1 MVGVSTIVSASRSS
15 RERDSTLPIL
25 AGAAKRSNPRNATR
39 RTVMQQVS
47 CARDDDGG
55 GERFSAATFSTRHTT
70 EAQPHVTTPARTPD
84 GGPTPFGRI
93 DEIFGRDTFSRTV
106 MRQRLPKEVYR
117 SLLRTIDQGDPL
129 DPAVADVVAAS
140 MKDWAIENG
149 ASHYTHW
156 FQPLTGQTAEKHD
169 SLAAPD
175 GNGGVVFNFSGSE
188 LVQGEPDAS
197 SFPSGGLRATFE
209 ARGYTAW
216 DATSPAF
223 LMRGD
228 NNVTLCIPTAFV
240 SWTGEALDTKIPL
253 LRSVEALSQQA
264 MRVLKIFGTD
274 EGVRRVYTTVGPEQ
288 EYFLVDRELY
298 FKRPDLVTCERT
310 LFGAKPPKGQQLE
323 DHYFGTIPPRV
334 LAFMSEAE
342 AELYRLGVPVKT
354 RHNEVAPGQY
364 EIAPLFEPSHIASDH
379 QMLIMETLKRVAP
392 RYGLQAL
399 LHEKPFAG
407 VNGSG
412 KHNNWSMST
421 DTGVNL
427 LDPRDDT
434 HTNMQ
439 FLVFLVAT
447 IRAVDT
453 HADLLRASIASAAND
468 HRLGANEAPPAII
481 SIFLGKMLTD
491 ILEQVEKG
499 LPKRT
504 IRGGTLDLGART
516 LPMLPRHSGDRNRTS
531 PFAFTGNKFEF
542 RAVGSTASIAWP
554 NTVLNTIVAESLDYV
569 AGQLEK
575 AVGANPTPAR
585 LQQGVLTVLK
595 RLIKEHKRVIF
606 DGDNYSEEWHTE
618 AERRGLPNLKDS
630 VEAFQVLKARKN
642 SDLFK
647 KYGVLNKSEY
657 DSRIHIAIEKYVKQ
671 LGIEGGDDGVDRQV
685 ADSAGGAGAPAA
697 DGGGGRG
704 DQGRRR
710 RCGRQHPGAAR
721 VRRPGEPVP
730 DPDGGGR
737 SACPRITRRTRQ
749 SMPPRSPGSSSRRW
763 PACGRP
769 GMRWR
774 RWWRPI
780 SGRCRAI
787 GRCCF

>member
-1 MVGVSTIVSASRSS
+1 MTTSVRSMNGGFATA
-15 RERDSTLPIL
+15 ERVDS
-25 AGAAKRSNPRNATR
+25 
-39 RTVMQQVS
+39 
-47 CARDDDGG
+47 
-55 GERFSAATFSTRHTT
+55 
-70 EAQPHVTTPARTPD
+70 
-84 GGPTPFGRI
+84 
-93 DEIFGRDTFSRTV
+93 IFGADIFSRTT

-117 SLLRTIDQGDPL
+117 SLLRTIDHGQPL

-156 FQPLTGQTAEKHD
+156 FQPLTGLTAEKHD
-169 SLAAPD
+169 SLAGPD
-175 GNGGVVFNFSGSE
+175 GSGGVVFNFSGSE

-223 LMRGD
+223 LMRGE

-253 LRSVEALSQQA
+253 LRSVEALSRQA
-264 MRVLKIFGTD
+264 LRILKIFGTD
-274 EGVRRVYTTVGPEQ
+274 QGVSRIVTTVGPEQ

-298 FKRPDLVTCERT
+298 YRRPDLLTCERT

-334 LAFMSEAE
+334 LAFMAESER
-342 AELYRLGVPVKT
+342 ELYRLGVPVKT

-364 EIAPLFEPSHIASDH
+364 EIAPLFEASHIASDH
-379 QMLIMETLKRVAP
+379 QMLLMETLKRVAP

-427 LDPRDDT
+427 LDPQDET

-439 FLVFLVAT
+439 FLVFLCAT
-447 IRAVDT
+447 IRAVDL

-481 SIFLGKMLTD
+481 SVFLGKMLTD
-491 ILEQVEKG
+491 ILEQVEAG

-504 IRGGTLDLGART
+504 IQGGIMDLGAKT

-542 RAVGSTASIAWP
+542 RAVGSSASIAWP
-554 NTVLNTIVAESLDYV
+554 NTVLNTIVAESLDHV
-569 AGQLEK
+569 AGELEK
-575 AVGANPTPAR
+575 AVGAKPTPAK
-585 LQQGVLTVLK
+585 LQLGVIAVLK
-595 RLIKEHKRVIF
+595 RLISDHKRVIF
-606 DGDNYSEEWHTE
+606 DGDNYSEEWHAE
-618 AERRGLPNLKDS
+618 ADRRGLPNLTDS
-630 VEAFQVLKARKN
+630 VEAFAVLRAKKN
-642 SDLFK
+642 AELFK
-647 KYGVLNKSEY
+647 KYGVLTPAEHE
-657 DSRIHIAIEKYVKQ
+657 SRTHIAIEKYIKQ
-671 LGIEGGDDGVDRQV
+671 LAIEAETMVSIARGQILPAALRHQQRTAEAVASTKAAGVDCADTV
-685 ADSAGGAGAPAA
+685 AALRSFVELVTRLRNATAAVEQASAHHDADPLKHATQISRELKPAMAELRTTVDTLETLVAA
-697 DGGGGRG
+697 DL
-704 DQGRRR
+704 
-710 RCGRQHPGAAR
+710 
-721 VRRPGEPVP
+721 
-730 DPDGGGR
+730 
-737 SACPRITRRTRQ
+737 
-749 SMPPRSPGSSSRRW
+749 W
-763 PACGRP
+763 PLPTYRDLL
-769 GMRWR
+769 
-774 RWWRPI
+774 
-780 SGRCRAI
+780 
-787 GRCCF
+787 FLK